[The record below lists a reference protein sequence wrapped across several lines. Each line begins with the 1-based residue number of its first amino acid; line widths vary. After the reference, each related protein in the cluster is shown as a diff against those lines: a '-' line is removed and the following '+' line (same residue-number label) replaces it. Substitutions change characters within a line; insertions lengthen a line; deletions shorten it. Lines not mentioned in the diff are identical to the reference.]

1 MNFKKVVFLSCISSA
16 ILLGNESVLEQ
27 IQIDETKINDPI
39 EGRKNSSSTK
49 IIVSKEE
56 IARFND
62 QSMGDVLKRL
72 PGLSFTGPAGYVE
85 DIRFRG
91 ADKGYTQILIDGEPI
106 ADGKKDRQFQ
116 VSRLSAD
123 MIERIEIIKQTTAE
137 YNSDG
142 IAGTIN
148 IVLKDPPKEGKG
160 DYSLRYGFSDGE
172 PIKEVYLNYG
182 DKLDRWSYII
192 GLNALER
199 PLVKPKP
206 KIETAYNDNAANAA
220 KSIKTED
227 ELEIRTNTEYSLMPK
242 VIYEIDDKSK
252 LTLSG
257 YFISGEEEKIQ
268 DKTTTEDTVA
278 PLGSLNGADK
288 SGTSNV
294 KEVKDRIN
302 NRFLAKYEIAPSAN
316 EKYSVTAMVNQGG
329 EEKDKTT
336 LTRTTVVGTGVTTSA
351 NSTEYEKI
359 KELEKKIK
367 TDGSFVLGDSNF
379 VKVGLEYSTKDFDSK
394 KLSNGV
400 ITSSPSEQL
409 DMQENSWQ
417 AYVVDEY
424 MINSDHVLTPGVRI
438 ESYTQ
443 TSLYQGD
450 EKEGEYNFVNPSLH
464 YLWHLTEDIN
474 VRASV
479 AKKVKKPKFDE
490 IYNGIKSGTGSSASP
505 FEVGN
510 LDLKPEH
517 SLGYELGLEHF
528 FAQNTGVVG
537 VNTYYRLIKD
547 KTEDQ
552 TTQRSDGFY
561 YKTKVNV
568 GEATLYG
575 IEFDAKKELKE
586 YVDGLTLYGNLSFMH
601 GRVQDSSTGLERDL
615 KDVPEYALNLGFD
628 QKVPTLDVT
637 VGAAYNY
644 LAGFDV
650 YESATKQTI
659 EDPRGLLDVYVLKK
673 IKKNLNL
680 RLSAKNITEVE
691 KNKKSIEYAAVSGR
705 VTKMT
710 TETEESRMHLFA
722 SLEGRF

>member
-1 MNFKKVVFLSCISSA
+1 MNFKKVVLLSCISSA

-148 IVLKDPPKEGKG
+148 IILKEPPKEGKG
-160 DYSLRYGFSDGE
+160 DYSVRYGFSDGE
-172 PIKEVYLNYG
+172 PIKEAFVNYG
-182 DKLDRWSYII
+182 NKQDKWSYNFGI
-192 GLNALER
+192 NALER

-206 KIETAYNDNAANAA
+206 KVETAYNDNVANAV

-227 ELEIRTNTEYSLMPK
+227 ELETRTNTELSLMPK

-268 DKTTTEDTVA
+268 DKTTTEDTAA

-288 SGTSNV
+288 TATSNV

-329 EEKDKTT
+329 EEKDKATT
-336 LTRTTVVGTGVTTSA
+336 TRTTVVGTGVTTVA
-351 NSTEYEKI
+351 NETEYEKI

-367 TDGSFVLGDSNF
+367 TDGSFVLWDSNF
-379 VKVGLEYSTKDFDSK
+379 VKVGLEYSSKDFDSK
-394 KLSNGV
+394 KLKNGSL
-400 ITSSPSEQL
+400 TSSPSEQL
-409 DMQENSWQ
+409 DMQEDSWQ

-424 MINSDHVLTPGVRI
+424 MINSDHILTPGVRI
-438 ESYTQ
+438 ESFTQ
-443 TSLYQGD
+443 TSVYQGD
-450 EKEGEYNFVNPSLH
+450 EKEGDYRFVNPSLH

-474 VRASV
+474 LRASV

-490 IYNGIKSGTGSSASP
+490 IYNGVKGGTGTSASP

-517 SLGYELGLEHF
+517 SLGYELGMEHF
-528 FAQNTGVVG
+528 FAQNSGVVG
-537 VNTYYRLIKD
+537 VNWYYRIIQD
-547 KTEDQ
+547 KVEDQ
-552 TTQRSDGFY
+552 TSQRSDGFY

-568 GEATLYG
+568 GEAKLYG
-575 IEFDAKKELKE
+575 LEFDARKDFKA

-601 GRVQDSSTGLERDL
+601 GKVKDSSTGLERGL

-628 QKVPTLDVT
+628 QKIPALDIT

-650 YESATKQTI
+650 YESATKRTI
-659 EDPRGLLDVYVLKK
+659 EEPRGLLDAYVLKK
-673 IKKNLNL
+673 ISKSLNL

-691 KNKKSIEYAAVSGR
+691 KNKKAIEYAAVSGR
-705 VTKMT
+705 MTKMT
-710 TETEESRMHLFA
+710 TETEESRMQIFA
-722 SLEGRF
+722 SLEGKF